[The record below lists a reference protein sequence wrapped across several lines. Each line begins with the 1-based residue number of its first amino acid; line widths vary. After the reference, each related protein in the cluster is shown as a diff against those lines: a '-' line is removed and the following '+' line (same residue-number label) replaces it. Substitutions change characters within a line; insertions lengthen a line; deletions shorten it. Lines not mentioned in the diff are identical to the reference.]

1 MKTIHCQQRLDVH
14 ADYDV
19 IVAGA
24 GPAGICAAVAAAR
37 QGAKVALVERYG
49 VVGGNLTAGYV
60 GPILGMVGRGTMR
73 DELVRLLGVPDNDMI
88 GITGK
93 AHDIE
98 RAKCVLAELIAR
110 ETIDVYLQSTVY
122 DVLKEGDA
130 VRGLLLATNEGPLAL
145 TARITV
151 DATGDAVVSY
161 LAGAAIEKGRDDGL
175 MQPVTLEF
183 TIDGVDDTR
192 GVVCIGDVDE
202 VELGGERF
210 LDFCRRCADEGKLP
224 QKLAA
229 VRLHPTTHAGQRQV
243 NTTQVNGVDSTRVDH
258 LFRAEVELRQQIGLL
273 VDFFRTNLPGY
284 EQCRCISSGT
294 TVGVRESRRVMG
306 DYVITAE
313 ELAAG
318 KRFDD
323 AVVHP
328 QPCRRRSGRGAD
340 PILRT
345 LRPALPLLHAA
356 RRREPLH
363 RGPLHLGHAPRPC
376 LLPRHVDLHGH
387 GRGGRHRRGAL
398 RPQRVHAPH
407 ARRGGAAADDDRQ
420 GHRTLRLRGTARCTV
435 ARYGS
440 YRPTLFRKAEAMP
453 RAAAR
458 PSGKPDNRARA
469 RTSAP
474 RPSP

>member
-122 DVLKEGDA
+122 DVIKEGDA
-130 VRGLLLATNEGPLAL
+130 VHGLLLATNEGPLAL

-323 AVVHP
+323 AVVHRAEFIVDIHNP
-328 QPCRRRSGRGAD
+328 AGAGQAEERIQYCEPYDLPYRCFTPRGVENLYTAGRCISGTHRAHASYRVMSICMAMGEAVGIAAALCARKGCT
-340 PILRT
+340 PRT
-345 LRPALPLLHAA
+345 LDVGEL
-356 RRREPLH
+356 
-363 RGPLHLGHAPRPC
+363 
-376 LLPRHVDLHGH
+376 
-387 GRGGRHRRGAL
+387 
-398 RPQRVHAPH
+398 QRTMTDK
-407 ARRGGAAADDDRQ
+407 GIE
-420 GHRTLRLRGTARCTV
+420 
-435 ARYGS
+435 
-440 YRPTLFRKAEAMP
+440 LF
-453 RAAAR
+453 
-458 PSGKPDNRARA
+458 D
-469 RTSAP
+469 
-474 RPSP
+474 